1 MEECIEL
8 TLKDLEVVVGGFKH
22 HAQRLAYRE
31 RIINKYAIK
40 EQSNE
45 TNRIGPRGARSCY

>member
-8 TLKDLEVVVGGFKH
+8 TLKELEVVVGGFKH

-31 RIINKYAIK
+31 LIMNKYIIK

-45 TNRIGPRGARSCY
+45 TNRIGSRGARSCY